1 MSIIKSSDDHLTFNA
16 DGTSKNILF
25 QADGVQR
32 ASISSA
38 GLLTST
44 TIDATVLTGNLPAI
58 SAASLT
64 NIPAANITGTIA
76 AVSGVNLTAL
86 NASNLGSGTVPTA
99 RLGSGTASSST
110 FLRGDSTY
118 ASAADATKLPLAG
131 GTMTGTL
138 VLPAGSGSTGGL
150 NMPNVNSH
158 ITGSGHGV
166 IQTDATMSYFYGG
179 TDGVQFRTANNASR
193 LVGIDNTGNVT
204 LDSGDIVFGTA
215 GKGICLGVTSN
226 TDANTLDD
234 YEEGTWTPTNNG
246 GSVTI
251 TVNEANYTKIGRL
264 VTVQA
269 YLGIGGDGDGTEMR
283 IGGLPFAAH
292 NTTYESAIG
301 RFSTYGDTANVYV
314 STTSG
319 QTYLWVITKNTFLNE
334 NQIDGAGGDW
344 NFSLTYHVN

>member
-1 MSIIKSSDDHLTFNA
+1 MSKVKIQGHASGSGTLTLGAPNTDSDRTITLPDTT
-16 DGTSKNILF
+16 GT
-25 QADGVQR
+25 
-32 ASISSA
+32 
-38 GLLTST
+38 LLDENS
-44 TIDATVLTGNLPAI
+44 
-58 SAASLT
+58 
-64 NIPAANITGTIA
+64 NIPAANITGTLPAI
-76 AVSGVNLTAL
+76 SGANLTGVGVDGITSSAD
-86 NASNLGSGTVPTA
+86 ATA
-99 RLGSGTASSST
+99 MTITSAEKIGIGTASPQN
-110 FLRGDSTY
+110 FLHIQSGDSANDNYRTG
-118 ASAADATKLPLAG
+118 ADSPLIVEGTTSAYIQIVANENAPMGIVMADPSDSAVGGIIYDADAYGMRIKCG
-131 GTMTGTL
+131 
-138 VLPAGSGSTGGL
+138 GSTRMEVAVAGD
-150 NMPNVNSH
+150 VKVS
-158 ITGSGHGV
+158 
-166 IQTDATMSYFYGG
+166 
-179 TDGVQFRTANNASR
+179 
-193 LVGIDNTGNVT
+193 
-204 LDSGDIVFGTA
+204 SGDLIFGTA
-215 GKGICLGVTSN
+215 GKGVCLGATSN